1 MGGDGEVGTAVVP
14 LLLTPHTSLL
24 TCPAS
29 PAAHTAPPHC
39 VHAGRPP
46 AGAHRASLA
55 PWGAPKQRP
64 PWAAPHSPG
73 ACCRGFTGVSCPSSP
88 SLHPQEPSCCSHLG
102 AIGGSPAILSHCCKD
117 KQTEGMGRGAVGP
130 RRAPPNSP
138 HRWRSSQAK
147 RETEAGRVAECAALG
162 GSTQCKRQSPPP
174 AGKNTSIRERN
185 EGARDPAAL
194 CMAVPI
200 DGQAELSP
208 AQSLTLSLPP
218 PRSARSQHR
227 QPHGWLLCMVTA
239 PCHPRAP
246 RQALH
251 SLGST

>member
-14 LLLTPHTSLL
+14 LLLTPHTTLL

-73 ACCRGFTGVSCPSSP
+73 ARCRGFTGVSCPSSP

-130 RRAPPNSP
+130 RRAPQT
-138 HRWRSSQAK
+138 HH
-147 RETEAGRVAECAALG
+147 T
-162 GSTQCKRQSPPP
+162 
-174 AGKNTSIRERN
+174 
-185 EGARDPAAL
+185 
-194 CMAVPI
+194 
-200 DGQAELSP
+200 DG
-208 AQSLTLSLPP
+208 T
-218 PRSARSQHR
+218 
-227 QPHGWLLCMVTA
+227 
-239 PCHPRAP
+239 AP
-246 RQALH
+246 RQRGKRRQGVWPSVLRWGVAPNARGRVPLQQEKT
-251 SLGST
+251 LQ